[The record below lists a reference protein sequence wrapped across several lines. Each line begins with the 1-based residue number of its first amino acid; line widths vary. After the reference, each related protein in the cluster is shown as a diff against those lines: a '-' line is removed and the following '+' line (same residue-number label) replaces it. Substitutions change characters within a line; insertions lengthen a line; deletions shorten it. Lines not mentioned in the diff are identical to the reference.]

1 MTKLEFLESLEKG
14 LSGLPK
20 NDIDE
25 RIAFYSEIIDDRIE
39 EGLSEEDAVSKIGKI
54 DEVISQ
60 IIADTPINK
69 LVKEKIKPKRNLRV
83 WEIILLILGSPIWLS
98 LLIAFFAV
106 ILSIYAAIWSIII
119 ALWSVFVSGVACAF
133 GAVLS
138 GIGFAVGTDGI
149 VGIAM
154 IGAALFCAGISIFL
168 FFGCRLASKGIL
180 SLTKKTVIG
189 IKYCFVGRR
198 AA

>member
-1 MTKLEFLESLEKG
+1 MTKLEFLESLKKG

-25 RIAFYSEIIDDRIE
+25 RIAFYSEIIDDRVE
-39 EGLSEEDAVSKIGKI
+39 EGISEEDAVSKIGKI

-119 ALWSVFVSGVACAF
+119 ALWSVFVSVVACVF

-149 VGIAM
+149 AGVAM
-154 IGAALFCAGISIFL
+154 IGAAFLCAGISIFL
-168 FFGCRLASKGIL
+168 FFGCKLASKGIL
-180 SLTKKTVIG
+180 CLTKKTVIG